1 MNERRR
7 DSRNFHLS
15 WEGERPQA
23 FHTPRYEDPH
33 LSYLR
38 LAGIGGLSKQEDGI
52 TCVLFSTLGWGSQR
66 QLPKNSASPLGELGV
81 SEEER

>member
-1 MNERRR
+1 MNKRRR

-15 WEGERPQA
+15 WEGARPQA
-23 FHTPRYEDPH
+23 FHTLRYEDPH

-38 LAGIGGLSKQEDGI
+38 LAGIGGLSKREDRI
-52 TCVLFSTLGWGSQR
+52 PCVLFSTLGWGSQR
-66 QLPKNSASPLGELGV
+66 QLPKDAGSPWGELGV